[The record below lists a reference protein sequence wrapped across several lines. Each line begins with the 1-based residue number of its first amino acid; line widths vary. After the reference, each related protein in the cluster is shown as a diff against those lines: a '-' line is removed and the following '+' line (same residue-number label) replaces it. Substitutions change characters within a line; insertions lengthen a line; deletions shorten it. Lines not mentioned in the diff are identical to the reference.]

1 MVKIMKDI
9 QPQKI
14 KIYIKDIY
22 KAKDRN
28 IELIIN
34 NKYNAYFKRNNT
46 LNKISFYARINSDFC
61 VIIFIARLCGAKMMN

>member
-1 MVKIMKDI
+1 MTVYGKKKEKMVKIMKDI

-34 NKYNAYFKRNNT
+34 NK
-46 LNKISFYARINSDFC
+46 
-61 VIIFIARLCGAKMMN
+61 